1 MIRPDL
7 LEMSL
12 SEVSKK
18 MMKRDLLE
26 MSLPE
31 IKEEMLLMDEKPF
44 RAAQIFTWLHKKR
57 AAAISEMTDL
67 SLDLRE
73 KLTENFMVSTPET
86 VKKLVSSKDGTV
98 KYLFKTADGN
108 HIESVVTSYA
118 HGKSQCISTQV
129 GCKMGCKFCASG
141 IAGFVRNLTAAE
153 MLSEVYAAE
162 RDLGN
167 ISSIVLMGIG
177 EPLDNFDNVIRFL
190 MLLSDKSGRNISLR
204 NVSLSTCGII
214 PKIYEL
220 AEMKT
225 GLTLSVSLH
234 AAYDN
239 KRSEIMPINRTYPL
253 GELLKACR
261 YYTKTTGRRISFE
274 YAVIDGVNDRRED
287 ADRLKELLR
296 GGLFHL
302 NLIPVNKV
310 AENSYK
316 TTRGNAEKF
325 AALMNKMGINTTVR
339 RTLGSDINAACGQLR
354 RTYETNS

>member
-1 MIRPDL
+1 MI
-7 LEMSL
+7 
-12 SEVSKK
+12 
-18 MMKRDLLE
+18 KRDLLE

-31 IKEEMLLMDEKPF
+31 IREEMLLIGEKPF
-44 RAAQIFTWLHKKR
+44 RAAQIFAWLHKKH
-57 AAAISEMTDL
+57 AASISEMTDL
-67 SLDLRE
+67 SLQLRE
-73 KLTENFMVSTPET
+73 KLSENFTVNALET

-98 KYLFKTADGN
+98 KYLFKTADKN
-108 HIESVVTSYA
+108 HIESVVTSYS

-141 IAGFVRNLTAAE
+141 IAGYVRNLTAAE
-153 MLSEVYAAE
+153 MLSQIYAAE

-167 ISSIVLMGIG
+167 ISSVVLMGIG

-190 MLLSDKSGRNISLR
+190 TLLSDKDGRNISLR
-204 NVSLSTCGII
+204 NVSLSTCGIV

-220 AEMKT
+220 AKMKT

-234 AAYDN
+234 AAFDE

-253 GELLKACR
+253 TELLDACR
-261 YYTKTTGRRISFE
+261 HYTKATGRRISFE

-287 ADRLKELLR
+287 ADKLKELLR

-310 AENSYK
+310 EENIFK

-354 RTYETNS
+354 RDTENTRI

>member
-1 MIRPDL
+1 
-7 LEMSL
+7 
-12 SEVSKK
+12 

-31 IKEEMLLMDEKPF
+31 INEEMILIGEKPF
-44 RAAQIFTWLHKKR
+44 RAAQIFAWLHQKR
-57 AAAISEMTDL
+57 AVSISEMTDL
-67 SLDLRE
+67 SLHLRD
-73 KLTENFMVSTPET
+73 KLSENFTVNSLET
-86 VKKLVSSKDGTV
+86 VKKIVSSKDGTV
-98 KYLFKTADGN
+98 KYLFKTTDEN
-108 HIESVVTSYA
+108 HIESVVTSYS

-141 IAGFVRNLTAAE
+141 IAGYVRNLTAAE
-153 MLSEVYAAE
+153 MLSQIYTAE

-167 ISSIVLMGIG
+167 IGSVVLMGIG
-177 EPLDNFDNVIRFL
+177 EPLDNFDNVMKFL
-190 MLLSDKSGRNISLR
+190 TLLSDKDGRNLSLR
-204 NVSLSTCGII
+204 NVSLSTCGIV

-220 AEMKT
+220 AKMRT

-234 AAYDN
+234 AAFDG

-253 GELLKACR
+253 TELIDACR
-261 YYTKTTGRRISFE
+261 HYTKATGRRISFE

-287 ADRLKELLR
+287 ADKLKELLR

-310 AENSYK
+310 NETSFK

-354 RTYETNS
+354 RDTEKQSDKA

>member
-1 MIRPDL
+1 MN
-7 LEMSL
+7 
-12 SEVSKK
+12 
-18 MMKRDLLE
+18 KRDLLE
-26 MSLPE
+26 MTLPE
-31 IKEEMLLMDEKPF
+31 IREEMLLIGEKPF
-44 RAAQIFTWLHKKR
+44 RAAQIFAWLHQKHVS
-57 AAAISEMTDL
+57 AISEMTDL
-67 SLDLRE
+67 SLNLRE
-73 KLTENFMVSTPET
+73 KLSENFTVKALET

-98 KYLFKTADGN
+98 KYLFKTADKN
-108 HIESVVTSYA
+108 HIESVITIYS

-141 IAGFVRNLTAAE
+141 IAGYVRNLTAAE
-153 MLSEVYAAE
+153 MLLQIYTAE

-167 ISSIVLMGIG
+167 IGSVVLMGIG

-190 MLLSDKSGRNISLR
+190 TLLSDKDGRNMSLR
-204 NVSLSTCGII
+204 NVSLSTCGIV

-220 AEMKT
+220 AKMKT

-234 AAYDN
+234 AAFDE

-253 GELLKACR
+253 TKLIEACR
-261 YYTKTTGRRISFE
+261 HYTKATGRRISFE

-287 ADRLKELLR
+287 ADSLAKLLR

-310 AENSYK
+310 DETSFR

-354 RTYETNS
+354 RTYETNP